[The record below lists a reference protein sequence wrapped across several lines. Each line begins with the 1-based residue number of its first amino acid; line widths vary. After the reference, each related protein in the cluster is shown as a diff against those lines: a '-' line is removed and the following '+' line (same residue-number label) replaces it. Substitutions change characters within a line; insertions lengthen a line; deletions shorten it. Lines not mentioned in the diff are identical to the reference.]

1 MRPYMTYYRSP
12 NPLTGWQ
19 GTDRLQWYP
28 GSFNSS
34 FNFARFFSLYNQK
47 FDQHCFFSLRMGI
60 HGLSKVIGDHAP
72 SGSKENEIKNYF
84 GESVNFMVEMF
95 LRVCHFMFGHMW
107 KQSMHVCM
115 YACMEDI
122 TRWREDMNL
131 MLEW

>member
-1 MRPYMTYYRSP
+1 
-12 NPLTGWQ
+12 
-19 GTDRLQWYP
+19 
-28 GSFNSS
+28 
-34 FNFARFFSLYNQK
+34 
-47 FDQHCFFSLRMGI
+47 MGI

-107 KQSMHVCM
+107 KQSMF
-115 YACMEDI
+115 ACMEDI